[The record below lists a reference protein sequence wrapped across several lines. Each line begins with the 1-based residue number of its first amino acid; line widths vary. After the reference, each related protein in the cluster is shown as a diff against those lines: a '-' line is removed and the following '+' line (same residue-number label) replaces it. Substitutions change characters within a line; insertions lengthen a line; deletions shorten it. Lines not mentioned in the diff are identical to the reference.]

1 MAAAPMK
8 GRVLLPQLV
17 ERDHAAFAR
26 VVATHHGRLSRV
38 ANRLLKNEADA
49 QEVAQETFLKLW
61 SEVDRIRDEASLAA
75 WLTRVASNLAFDR
88 LRQRRTLPVD
98 HCPDRADETAA
109 SDRVLKRTML
119 CREIEAALDLL
130 PGRQRLALIL
140 VHFEGMDQRTAAAA
154 LDVTR
159 EALESLLARS
169 RRGLRKALA
178 RRWRE
183 MLDEIAEF

>member
-1 MAAAPMK
+1 MN
-8 GRVLLPQLV
+8 GRILLPRLV

-26 VVATHHGRLSRV
+26 MVASHYGRISRV

-61 SEVDRIRDEASLAA
+61 SEAERIRDEGGLAA

-88 LRQRRTLPVD
+88 LRQRRTLSTD
-98 HCPDRADETAA
+98 DCPDPADETTE
-109 SDRVLKRTML
+109 SDRILRRAML
-119 CREIEAALDLL
+119 CREIESALDLL
-130 PGRQRLALIL
+130 PGRQRLAIIL
-140 VHFEGMDQRTAAAA
+140 VHFEGMDQKTAAVA

-169 RRGLRKALA
+169 RRSLRKVLA